1 MSEEKCPVLHN
12 DHSARGSQA
21 NQHWWPN
28 QLNLNILHQ
37 GNPSADPMDEDFDYA
52 AEFATLDYEGLK
64 ADLHALMTDSQDWWP
79 ADYGHYGPFFI
90 RMTWHAAG
98 TYRTHDG
105 RGGGGTGQQRFA
117 PLNSWPDNG
126 NLDKARQLLEPI
138 KKKYGRKISWADL
151 LILAGN
157 VALESMGFDTFGFAG
172 GRPDTWAP
180 EEDVYWGPE
189 TTWLDDERYS
199 GDRELME
206 PLGAVQMGLIYV
218 NPEGPNANPDPVAS
232 GRDVRE
238 TFRRMAMNDEETVAL
253 VAGGHAFGKMHGAGP
268 EDDVAAEP
276 EGAPMEQQLLG
287 WKNGFES
294 GVGVHATTSG
304 FEGAWNST
312 PTMWDN
318 NYLETLMD
326 NEWELTESPAGH
338 KQWHAP
344 ALAGTVPDAGGRE
357 GVAHTPVMTTADMSM
372 KMDPIYNGISQRF
385 RDDQS
390 LLDDAFARA
399 WFKLTHRD
407 MGPKVRYLGPEVPA
421 EELLWQDPIPA
432 GTELTDDQISAA
444 KAAIMDAGLSITD
457 LVSTAWASAS
467 TYRGSDMRGGANGG
481 RIRLSPQRD
490 WEANNPADLG
500 RVLTAL
506 EGVQSSLGFDVSM
519 ADLIVLGGTAAVE
532 AAATAGGVSVSVD
545 VSTGRGDAS
554 QEQTDE
560 ESFAWLEP
568 RWDGFRNYLG
578 KGNAHVAEHL
588 LVDKAQLLG
597 LSAPEMAVLVAGLR
611 VLGVSTDGH
620 GVLTDRVGVLSNDFF
635 VNLMDIGTEWTASET
650 AEGVFQGTDRATG
663 AARWTGTRNDLVFGS
678 NSILRAI
685 ADVYAADDAGDKF
698 VADFAK
704 AWAKVMDADRFDL
717 D

>member
-1 MSEEKCPVLHN
+1 MSEAKCPFP
-12 DHSARGSQA
+12 HSDVGSAA
-21 NQHWWPN
+21 NQKWWPN
-28 QLNLNILHQ
+28 QLNLNILNEN
-37 GNPSADPMDEDFDYA
+37 NPNNDPMDDDFDYA
-52 AEFATLDYEGLK
+52 AEFASLDFDALK
-64 ADLHALMTDSQDWWP
+64 ADLAALMTDSQDWWP
-79 ADYGHYGPFFI
+79 ADYGHYGPLFV

-151 LILAGN
+151 LILTGN
-157 VALESMGFDTFGFAG
+157 VAMETMGFKTFGFAG
-172 GRPDTWAP
+172 GREDVWAP
-180 EEDVYWGPE
+180 EETYWGPE
-189 TTWLDDERYS
+189 DGWLEDERYS

-268 EDDVAAEP
+268 EGDVAAEP

-287 WKNGFES
+287 WKNSFES

-312 PTMWDN
+312 PTTWDN

-357 GVAHTPVMTTADMSM
+357 GVMHTPQMTTADMSM
-372 KMDPIYNGISQRF
+372 KMDPIYNEISQRF

-390 LLDDAFARA
+390 QLDDAFARA

-407 MGPKVRYLGPEVPA
+407 MGPKVRYLGPEVP
-421 EELLWQDPIPA
+421 EEDLIWQDPIPA
-432 GTELTDDQISAA
+432 GTALTDDQIAAA
-444 KAAIMDAGLSITD
+444 KAAILESGVSTTD
-457 LVSTAWASAS
+457 LVFVAWASAS
-467 TYRGSDMRGGANGG
+467 TYRQSDHRGGANGG
-481 RIRLSPQRD
+481 RIRLSQMSN
-490 WEANNPADLG
+490 WEANKPETL
-500 RVLTAL
+500 RQVLSAL
-506 EGVQSSLGFDVSM
+506 ESVQSSLGFDVSM

-532 AAATAGGVSVSVD
+532 SAAAAGGVQIGVD

-554 QEQTDE
+554 EEQTEE

-578 KGNAHVAEHL
+578 KGNADVAEHL
-588 LVDKAQLLG
+588 LVDKAHLLG
-597 LSAPEMAVLVAGLR
+597 LTAPEMAVLVAGLR
-611 VLGVSTDGH
+611 VLGVSTDNH
-620 GVLTDRVGVLSNDFF
+620 GVLTDRVGTLSNDFF
-635 VNLMDIGTEWTASET
+635 VNLMDIGTEWSDSATS
-650 AEGVFQGTDRATG
+650 EGVFEGKDRATG
-663 AARWTGTRNDLVFGS
+663 EAKWTATRNDLVFGS

-704 AWAKVMDADRFDL
+704 AWVKVMDADRFDL
-717 D
+717 A

>member
-1 MSEEKCPVLHN
+1 MSEEKCPVFHQN
-12 DHSARGSQA
+12 DVGSSA
-21 NQHWWPN
+21 NQTWWPN
-28 QLNLNILHQ
+28 QLNLNILSEA
-37 GNPSADPMDEDFDYA
+37 NPANDPMDEGFDYA
-52 AEFATLDYEGLK
+52 AEFAKLDYDALK
-64 ADLHALMTDSQDWWP
+64 ADLVALMTDSQEFWP

-138 KKKYGRKISWADL
+138 KKKYGRAISWADL
-151 LILAGN
+151 LILTGN
-157 VALESMGFDTFGFAG
+157 VALESMGFQTFGFAG
-172 GRPDTWAP
+172 GRPDTWQP
-180 EEDVYWGPE
+180 EEVYWGPE
-189 TTWLDDERYS
+189 SGWLDDERYS

-268 EDDVAAEP
+268 EGDVAAEP

-287 WKNGFES
+287 WKNAYES

-312 PTMWDN
+312 PTQWDN

-326 NEWELTESPAGH
+326 NDWELTESPAGH

-344 ALAGTVPDAGGRE
+344 ALEGTVPDAGGRD
-357 GVAHTPVMTTADMSM
+357 GVMHTPMMTTADMSM
-372 KMDPIYNGISQRF
+372 KMDPIYNEISQRF

-390 LLDDAFARA
+390 QLDDAFARA

-407 MGPKVRYLGPEVPA
+407 MGPKVRYLGPEVP
-421 EELLWQDPIPA
+421 EEVLTWQDPVPA
-432 GTELTDDQISAA
+432 GTELAADQIAAA
-444 KAAIMDAGLSITD
+444 KEAVMGAGLSITD

-467 TYRGSDMRGGANGG
+467 TYRKSDMRGGANGG
-481 RIRLSPQRD
+481 RIALSPQRE

-506 EGVQSSLGFDVSM
+506 EGVQSGLGFDISM

-532 AAATAGGVSVSVD
+532 AAAAAGGVNVGVD
-545 VSTGRGDAS
+545 VSTGRGDAT
-554 QEQTDE
+554 QEMTDE

-578 KGNAHVAEHL
+578 KGNAGVAEHL
-588 LVDKAQLLG
+588 LVDKAHLLG

-611 VLGVSTDGH
+611 VMGVSTDGH
-620 GVLTDRVGVLSNDFF
+620 GVLTDRVGTLSNDFF
-635 VNLMDIGTEWTASET
+635 VNLMDINTVWGESGSD
-650 AEGVFQGTDRATG
+650 EGVFNGVDRASGETK
-663 AARWTGTRNDLVFGS
+663 WTGTRNDLVFGS
-678 NSILRAI
+678 NSVLRAI
-685 ADVYAADDAGDKF
+685 ADVYAADDAGEKF
-698 VADFAK
+698 VADFGA

-717 D
+717 A

>member
-1 MSEEKCPVLHN
+1 MSEAKCPFP
-12 DHSARGSQA
+12 HSDVGSAA
-21 NQHWWPN
+21 NQKWWPN
-28 QLNLNILHQ
+28 QLNLNILNEN
-37 GNPSADPMDEDFDYA
+37 NPNNDPMDDDFDYA
-52 AEFATLDYEGLK
+52 AEFASLDFDALK
-64 ADLHALMTDSQDWWP
+64 ADLAALMTDSQDWWP
-79 ADYGHYGPFFI
+79 ADYGHYGPLFV

-151 LILAGN
+151 LILTGN
-157 VALESMGFDTFGFAG
+157 VAMETMGFKTFGFAG
-172 GRPDTWAP
+172 GREDVWAP
-180 EEDVYWGPE
+180 EETYWGPE
-189 TTWLDDERYS
+189 DGWLEDERYS

-268 EDDVAAEP
+268 EGDVAAEP

-287 WKNGFES
+287 WKNSFES

-312 PTMWDN
+312 PTTWDN

-357 GVAHTPVMTTADMSM
+357 GVMHTPQMTTADMSM
-372 KMDPIYNGISQRF
+372 KMDPIYNEISQRF

-390 LLDDAFARA
+390 QLDDAFARA

-407 MGPKVRYLGPEVPA
+407 MGPKVRYLGPEVPE
-421 EELLWQDPIPA
+421 EELIWQDPIPA
-432 GTELTDDQISAA
+432 GTALTDDQIAAA
-444 KAAIMDAGLSITD
+444 KEAILATGVSITD
-457 LVSTAWASAS
+457 LVFAAWASAS
-467 TYRGSDMRGGANGG
+467 TYRQSDHRGGANGG
-481 RIRLSPQRD
+481 RIRLSQMSN
-490 WEANNPADLG
+490 WEANKPETL
-500 RVLTAL
+500 RQVLSAL
-506 EGVQSSLGFDVSM
+506 ESVQSSLGFDVSM

-532 AAATAGGVSVSVD
+532 SAAAAGGVQIGVD

-554 QEQTDE
+554 EEQTEE

-578 KGNAHVAEHL
+578 KGNADVAEHL
-588 LVDKAQLLG
+588 LVDKAHLLG
-597 LSAPEMAVLVAGLR
+597 LTAPEMAVLVAGLR
-611 VLGVSTDGH
+611 VLGVSTDNH
-620 GVLTDRVGVLSNDFF
+620 GVLTDRVGTLSNDFF
-635 VNLMDIGTEWTASET
+635 VNLMDIGTEWSDSATS
-650 AEGVFQGTDRATG
+650 EGVFEGKDRATG
-663 AARWTGTRNDLVFGS
+663 EAKWTATRNDLVFGS

-685 ADVYAADDAGDKF
+685 ADVYAADDAGEKF

-704 AWAKVMDADRFDL
+704 AWVKVMDADRFDL